1 MSTRVSA
8 LTKFRQTARDKGK
21 PETCTTGA
29 VIPLDLPH
37 NATLRK
43 IGLDLPENLTLAQWQ
58 DIGLKLATCGTG
70 IQFGLGDFWV
80 FGHHKYG
87 DRKALAEAKRLP
99 FCFGTLM
106 NYGSVARAVPTSLRN
121 EALTFNHHV
130 AVAKLTREYQEEFLA
145 KAARF
150 KWSAKQ
156 LRQEIHEA
164 SVHWLDRQPKV
175 RASRWFM
182 AMHEAL
188 KRAAGFS
195 HFFQC
200 DDSRFDYADAL
211 DVREF
216 AATARET
223 ADRLARIADGI
234 DEYLAARLEAGDK
247 FKPRTLEPV
256 YGPWNA
262 AEEKK
267 TFDPKFTAAPTTFWS
282 EDSDIITARE
292 AAE

>member
-1 MSTRVSA
+1 MSTRVSD
-8 LTKFRQTARDKGK
+8 LTKFRQAASGKGK
-21 PETCTTGA
+21 PEPCTTGA
-29 VIPLDLPH
+29 VIRLDLPH
-37 NATLRK
+37 GAVMRT
-43 IGLDLPENLTLAQWQ
+43 IGLDLPESLSLDAWQ
-58 DIGLKLATCGTG
+58 EIGVALATCGNG
-70 IQFGLGDFWV
+70 IQFSLGDWWA
-80 FGHHKYG
+80 FGHHAYG
-87 DRKALAEAKRLP
+87 DRKSFVAARKLP
-99 FCFGTLM
+99 FAFGTLM
-106 NYGSVARAVPTSLRN
+106 NYGSVARAVPSSLRN
-121 EALTFNHHV
+121 EALSYSHHV
-130 AVAKLTREYQEEFLA
+130 AVAKLAYEYQKKFLA

-188 KRAAGFS
+188 KRAARFS

-200 DDSRFDYADAL
+200 DDSRFDYADEL
-211 DVREF
+211 DIREF

-223 ADRLARIADGI
+223 ADRLARIAHGV
-234 DEYLAARLEAGDK
+234 DEYLDGRLEAGDK

-262 AEEKK
+262 AEEEK
-267 TFDPKFTAAPTTFWS
+267 TFDPKFTAAPTTFWR
-282 EDSDIITARE
+282 EETTCEE